1 VDATGLESHHVSRY
15 FLARQGRMKQFRRFP
30 KLTLVCHHA
39 SYLIAAVQLRYGPCN
54 DAPDFLP
61 AVRQAVGHLPI
72 DRLLADGAYD
82 AELHHRVC
90 REELGIRQTVI
101 PINPR
106 GPKAHRPSGRYRR
119 QMHTRFPRRTYRQ
132 RWHIESMNSQ
142 HKRRL
147 GSALRARTPAGRQN
161 ECFFRIVAHDLMI
174 LRCVA

>member
-1 VDATGLESHHVSRY
+1 
-15 FLARQGRMKQFRRFP
+15 MKQFRRFP

-61 AVRQAVGHLPI
+61 AVRQAVGRLPI

-82 AELHHRVC
+82 AEPHHRVC
-90 REELGIRQTVI
+90 REDLGIRQTVI
-101 PINPR
+101 RINPR

-119 QMHTRFPRRTYRQ
+119 QMYTRFPRRTYRQ

-147 GSALRARTPAGRQN
+147 GSALRARTPAGRQD
-161 ECFFRIVAHDLMI
+161 ECFLRIVTHDLMI
-174 LRCVA
+174 LRRVA